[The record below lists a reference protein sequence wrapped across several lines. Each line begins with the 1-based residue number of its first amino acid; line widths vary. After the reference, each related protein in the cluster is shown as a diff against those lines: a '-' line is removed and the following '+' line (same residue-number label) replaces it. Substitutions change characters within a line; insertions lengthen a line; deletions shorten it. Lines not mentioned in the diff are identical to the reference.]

1 MGRAAQ
7 AAGHQALKASPNDG
21 KKKKKKRSLPLA
33 LDLAPG
39 EAATCNLDHFGIFL
53 FPLIKLY
60 AASRAVYCWFSS
72 VHL

>member
-7 AAGHQALKASPNDG
+7 AAGHRALKAPPKDG
-21 KKKKKKRSLPLA
+21 KKRSLPLA